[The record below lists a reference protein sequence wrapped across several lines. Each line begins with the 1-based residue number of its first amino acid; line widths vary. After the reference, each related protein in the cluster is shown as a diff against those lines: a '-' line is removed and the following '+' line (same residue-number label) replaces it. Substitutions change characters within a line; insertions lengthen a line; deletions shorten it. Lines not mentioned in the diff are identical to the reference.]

1 MAEIRRRRR
10 RRYVSHWALVALR
23 PVLRYS
29 PTRDAYVLRFIGRR
43 LGPVLRRDRRRRER
57 AFNGAERRRAA
68 A

>member
-1 MAEIRRRRR
+1 
-10 RRYVSHWALVALR
+10 
-23 PVLRYS
+23 VLRYS